1 MSKKIKKSYTTR
13 IKMDLADVLGQ
24 LDLDSKLES
33 KLADRIY
40 DAFEGK
46 PISGFELQDFLT
58 EIAEDQE
65 FAGFTALLVAELD
78 ESMTE
83 VFQDHV
89 IVNTA
94 A

>member
-24 LDLDSKLES
+24 LGLDSTLES

-46 PISGFELQDFLT
+46 KISGFELHDFLT

-65 FAGFTALLVAELD
+65 FAGFTPFVIAD
-78 ESMTE
+78 SMSSTE